1 MRIGKMLSDGVK
13 NGVRLHFQAAASH
26 NGSNRNGGRA
36 MRNIYP
42 RIGFLTVVI
51 VLAFGTAAPVRAA
64 DNDIHLSQFLTREDF
79 RDLTRQLGF
88 AASYFPLAPAAPLGI
103 LGFDAGVEATRSEER
118 RVGKECRSRWS
129 PYH

>member
-13 NGVRLHFQAAASH
+13 NGVCHHFQAAASH
-26 NGSNRNGGRA
+26 NGSRRIGGRA

-51 VLAFGTAAPVRAA
+51 VLAFGAAAPVRAA
-64 DNDIHLSQFLTREDF
+64 DNDIHLSPFLTREDF

-88 AASYFPLAPAAPLGI
+88 AASYFPLAPAAPLTGQ
-103 LGFDAGVEATRSEER
+103 VPE
-118 RVGKECRSRWS
+118 
-129 PYH
+129 